1 MSGAVPDAVVVN
13 VAVWPAVTAWLAG
26 CVVIDGATAA
36 ALTVRVAIVLVA
48 EPTELVT
55 ITRKLD
61 PLSAVVVVGVVYA
74 GEVAPVIFK
83 EFFCH

>member
-1 MSGAVPDAVVVN
+1 MPDAVVVN

-36 ALTVRVAIVLVA
+36 ALTVSVAVVLVA
-48 EPTELVT
+48 VPAEFVT
-55 ITRKLD
+55 ITRKD
-61 PLSAVVVVGVVYA
+61 EPLSAVVFAGVVYVA
-74 GEVAPVIFK
+74 EVAPEMFT